1 MYHMPPLRCHCEER
15 GGKAIPMPV
24 RSDVRTFG
32 HRDRL
37 AAASVAMANGPKRL
51 RKETEMRSKA
61 LALGLLCATAAGAAN
76 AQSAAPTEIKIG
88 ALYASSGPYASISMP
103 VFDAFKLWVDQVNA
117 TGGAEVKPFGKKIPI
132 KLIAYDDQSSTAT
145 AATLYNQLISQ
156 DHVDLLIADSGSV
169 LTSVGVPIAKE
180 HKQFLFDVSGTG
192 AAFFTDDNP
201 YIALM
206 ADPVSTIW
214 PHYIS
219 DYLDDEGVK
228 QGVKTV
234 AILYSTND
242 FTGTQAAALKGFF
255 EKDGKVKV
263 VYYQGVPTTTSNYT
277 VLINNI
283 AALNPDAL
291 LELGYVGN
299 DIAFLRN
306 LQDSGNQFR
315 FVFTIYGGTE
325 KEEIE
330 KNVGISALTNTF
342 SYVPASN
349 YEVQA
354 GSRHDAEGVPR
365 GLGQEISVRVG
376 RRLRRQ
382 RDLRLHDRPGGGTHA
397 GHHQKPRSDGHP
409 RCRVRAVRQT
419 ENPRRHL
426 HPSQRRRPDRRG
438 HSARAVAVGRQG
450 TESRRRLSARPG
462 QRQGGPG

>member
-1 MYHMPPLRCHCEER
+1 
-15 GGKAIPMPV
+15 
-24 RSDVRTFG
+24 
-32 HRDRL
+32 
-37 AAASVAMANGPKRL
+37 
-51 RKETEMRSKA
+51 MRSKL
-61 LALGLLCATAAGAAN
+61 LALGMLAASGIAMARAP
-76 AQSAAPTEIKIG
+76 AQAQPAAPSQITIG
-88 ALYASSGPYASISMP
+88 ELYASSGPYASISMP
-103 VFDAFKLWVDQVNA
+103 VYNAFKMWVDETNA
-117 TGGAEVKPFGKKIPI
+117 KGGVQMQAFGNKRIPI

-145 AATLYNQLISQ
+145 AATLYNQLITQ

-169 LTSVGVPIAKE
+169 LTSVGVPIARE

-192 AAFFTDDNP
+192 AAFFSDDNP

-219 DYLDDEGVK
+219 DYLNDEGYK
-228 QGVKTV
+228 EGIRTV

-255 EKDGKVKV
+255 ERDKKVKV
-263 VYYQGVPTTTSNYT
+263 VYYQGVPTNTSNYT

-283 AALNPDAL
+283 AAQNPDAV

-330 KNVGISALTNTF
+330 KNVGVSAVANTF

-349 YEVQA
+349 YEYKPEIGMTQTEFRA
-354 GSRHDAEGVPR
+354 AWEKKYPSGSGVAFGANAIYGYMTGLVIQRTLETTKSLDQMAIHDAVFALSGKLKTLDGTFELRKDGAQIGEVTP
-365 GLGQEISVRVG
+365 LGQLQPAG
-376 RRLRRQ
+376 KD
-382 RDLRLHDRPGGGTHA
+382 DLKL
-397 GHHQKPRSDGHP
+397 
-409 RCRVRAVRQT
+409 
-419 ENPRRHL
+419 
-426 HPSQRRRPDRRG
+426 
-438 HSARAVAVGRQG
+438 VAVYPPDLANGKAVLG
-450 TESRRRLSARPG
+450 K
-462 QRQGGPG
+462 

>member
-1 MYHMPPLRCHCEER
+1 
-15 GGKAIPMPV
+15 
-24 RSDVRTFG
+24 
-32 HRDRL
+32 
-37 AAASVAMANGPKRL
+37 
-51 RKETEMRSKA
+51 MRSKA
-61 LALGLLCATAAGAAN
+61 LALGLLCAAAVAGPAY
-76 AQSAAPTEIKIG
+76 AQPVPSEIKIG
-88 ALYASSGPYASISMP
+88 ALYASSGAYASISMP

-117 TGGAEVKPFGKKIPI
+117 NGGAEVKAFGKKIPI

-145 AATLYNQLISQ
+145 AATLYNQLITQ
-156 DHVDLLIADSGSV
+156 DHVDLLVADSGSV

-219 DYLDDEGVK
+219 DYLADEGAK
-228 QGVKTV
+228 AGIKTV

-255 EKDGKVKV
+255 ERDGKVKV
-263 VYYQGVPTTTSNYT
+263 VYYQGVPTSTSNYT

-283 AALNPDAL
+283 AALNPDAV

-315 FVFTIYGGTE
+315 FVFSIYAGTE

-330 KNVGISALTNTF
+330 KNVGVSGLTNIF

-349 YEVQA
+349 YEYKPEVGMDQKA
-354 GSRHDAEGVPR
+354 FREAWTKKYPPGSNVAFGANAIYGYMTGLVVERTLATAKSLDQTDIHDAVFALSGQLKTLDGTFTLRKDGAQIGEVTP
-365 GLGQEISVRVG
+365 LGQ
-376 RRLRRQ
+376 LQ
-382 RDLRLHDRPGGGTHA
+382 AA
-397 GHHQKPRSDGHP
+397 GKD
-409 RCRVRAVRQT
+409 
-419 ENPRRHL
+419 ELNL
-426 HPSQRRRPDRRG
+426 
-438 HSARAVAVGRQG
+438 VAVYPPDLANGKAILG
-450 TESRRRLSARPG
+450 K
-462 QRQGGPG
+462 

>member
-1 MYHMPPLRCHCEER
+1 M
-15 GGKAIPMPV
+15 
-24 RSDVRTFG
+24 
-32 HRDRL
+32 RL
-37 AAASVAMANGPKRL
+37 KTLALAMLCAAAPAY
-51 RKETEMRSKA
+51 
-61 LALGLLCATAAGAAN
+61 
-76 AQSAAPTEIKIG
+76 AQPAAPAEIKIG

-103 VFDAFKLWVDQVNA
+103 VFNAFKLWVDQANA
-117 TGGAEVKPFGKKIPI
+117 TGGVEVKAFNKKIPL

-145 AATLYNQLISQ
+145 AATLYNQLITQ
-156 DHVDLLIADSGSV
+156 DHVDLLVADSGSV

-192 AAFFTDDNP
+192 AAFFSDDNP

-219 DYLDDEGVK
+219 DYLADEGAK
-228 QGVKTV
+228 QGIKTV

-255 EKDGKVKV
+255 ERDGKVKV

-283 AALNPDAL
+283 AALNPDAV

-315 FVFTIYGGTE
+315 FVFSIYAGTE

-330 KNVGISALTNTF
+330 KNVGVSALTNIF
-342 SYVPASN
+342 SYVPASV
-349 YEVQA
+349 YEYKPEVGMTQKEF
-354 GSRHDAEGVPR
+354 HDAWVKKYPTGSGVAYGANAVYGYMTGLVVQRTLETTKSLDQMAIHDAVFALSGNLKTLDGTFTLRKDGAQIGEVTP
-365 GLGQEISVRVG
+365 LGQ
-376 RRLRRQ
+376 LQ
-382 RDLRLHDRPGGGTHA
+382 PA
-397 GHHQKPRSDGHP
+397 GKD
-409 RCRVRAVRQT
+409 
-419 ENPRRHL
+419 ELNL
-426 HPSQRRRPDRRG
+426 
-438 HSARAVAVGRQG
+438 VAVYPPDLANGKAVLG
-450 TESRRRLSARPG
+450 K
-462 QRQGGPG
+462 

>member
-1 MYHMPPLRCHCEER
+1 
-15 GGKAIPMPV
+15 
-24 RSDVRTFG
+24 
-32 HRDRL
+32 
-37 AAASVAMANGPKRL
+37 
-51 RKETEMRSKA
+51 MRFKA
-61 LALGLLCATAAGAAN
+61 LALGLLCAAAAGAAN
-76 AQSAAPTEIKIG
+76 AQPAAPTEIKIG

-117 TGGAEVKPFGKKIPI
+117 NGGAEVKPFGKKIPL

-145 AATLYNQLISQ
+145 AATLYNQLITQ

-219 DYLDDEGVK
+219 DYLADEGAK
-228 QGVKTV
+228 AGIKTV

-255 EKDGKVKV
+255 ERDGKVKV
-263 VYYQGVPTTTSNYT
+263 IYYQGVPTTTSNYT

-283 AALNPDAL
+283 AALNPDAV

-306 LQDSGNQFR
+306 LQDSGTQFR
-315 FVFTIYGGTE
+315 FVFSIYAGTE

-330 KNVGISALTNTF
+330 KNVGISAMTNIF

-349 YEVQA
+349 YEYKPNFGMTLTEFRDA
-354 GSRHDAEGVPR
+354 WSKKYPTGSNVAFGANAIYGYMTGLVVERTLATTKSLDQMDIHDAVFALSGQLKTLDSTFNLRKDGAQIGEVTP
-365 GLGQEISVRVG
+365 LGQ
-376 RRLRRQ
+376 LQ
-382 RDLRLHDRPGGGTHA
+382 
-397 GHHQKPRSDGHP
+397 
-409 RCRVRAVRQT
+409 
-419 ENPRRHL
+419 
-426 HPSQRRRPDRRG
+426 PSGKDELNL
-438 HSARAVAVGRQG
+438 VAVYPPDLANGKAVLG
-450 TESRRRLSARPG
+450 K
-462 QRQGGPG
+462 

>member
-1 MYHMPPLRCHCEER
+1 
-15 GGKAIPMPV
+15 
-24 RSDVRTFG
+24 
-32 HRDRL
+32 
-37 AAASVAMANGPKRL
+37 
-51 RKETEMRSKA
+51 MRSKLLA
-61 LALGLLCATAAGAAN
+61 LAMLCA
-76 AQSAAPTEIKIG
+76 AAPAYAQPAAPAEIKIG

-117 TGGAEVKPFGKKIPI
+117 TGGVEVKAFGKKIPI
-132 KLIAYDDQSSTAT
+132 KVIAYDDQSSTAT
-145 AATLYNQLISQ
+145 AATLYNQLITQ
-156 DHVDLLIADSGSV
+156 DHVDLLVADSGSV

-192 AAFFTDDNP
+192 AAFFSDDNP

-206 ADPVSTIW
+206 SDPVSTIW

-219 DYLDDEGVK
+219 DFLADEGAK
-228 QGVKTV
+228 QGIKTV

-255 EKDGKVKV
+255 ERDGKVKV

-283 AALNPDAL
+283 AALNPDAV

-315 FVFTIYGGTE
+315 FVFSIYAGTE

-330 KNVGISALTNTF
+330 KNVGVSAMTNIF

-349 YEVQA
+349 YEYKPEVGMDQKAFHAAWDKKYPPGSGVAFGANAIYGYMTGLVVQRTLETTK
-354 GSRHDAEGVPR
+354 SLDQMDIHDAVFALSDKLKTLDGTFTLRKDGAQIGEVTP
-365 GLGQEISVRVG
+365 LGQ
-376 RRLRRQ
+376 LQ
-382 RDLRLHDRPGGGTHA
+382 PA
-397 GHHQKPRSDGHP
+397 GKD
-409 RCRVRAVRQT
+409 
-419 ENPRRHL
+419 ELNL
-426 HPSQRRRPDRRG
+426 
-438 HSARAVAVGRQG
+438 VAVYPPDLANGKAMLG
-450 TESRRRLSARPG
+450 K
-462 QRQGGPG
+462 

>member
-1 MYHMPPLRCHCEER
+1 M
-15 GGKAIPMPV
+15 
-24 RSDVRTFG
+24 F
-32 HRDRL
+32 
-37 AAASVAMANGPKRL
+37 AASGIAAV
-51 RKETEMRSKA
+51 
-61 LALGLLCATAAGAAN
+61 LAP
-76 AQSAAPTEIKIG
+76 AQAAPAAPSQITIG
-88 ALYASSGPYASISMP
+88 ELYASSGPYASISMP
-103 VFDAFKLWVDQVNA
+103 VYDAFKLWVDETNA
-117 TGGAEVKPFGKKIPI
+117 KGGVEMAAFGGKRIPI

-145 AATLYNQLISQ
+145 AATLYNQLITQ

-169 LTSVGVPIAKE
+169 LTSVGVPIARE

-192 AAFFTDDNP
+192 AAFFSEDNP

-219 DYLDDEGVK
+219 DFLNDEGYK
-228 QGVKTV
+228 EGIRTV

-255 EKDGKVKV
+255 ERDKKVKV
-263 VYYQGVPTTTSNYT
+263 VYYQGVPTNTSNYT

-283 AALNPDAL
+283 AAQNPDAV

-330 KNVGISALTNTF
+330 KNVGVSAVTNTF

-349 YEVQA
+349 YEYKPEVGMTQKEFRA
-354 GSRHDAEGVPR
+354 AWEKKYPSGSGVAFGANAIYGYMTGLVIQRTLETTKSLDQMDIHDAVFALSGKLKTLDGTFELRKDGAQIGEVTP
-365 GLGQEISVRVG
+365 LGQ
-376 RRLRRQ
+376 LQ
-382 RDLRLHDRPGGGTHA
+382 PA
-397 GHHQKPRSDGHP
+397 GKND
-409 RCRVRAVRQT
+409 VK
-419 ENPRRHL
+419 L
-426 HPSQRRRPDRRG
+426 
-438 HSARAVAVGRQG
+438 VAVYPPDLANGKAVLG
-450 TESRRRLSARPG
+450 K
-462 QRQGGPG
+462 

>member
-1 MYHMPPLRCHCEER
+1 MPPFCCHCAGR
-15 GGKAIPMPV
+15 SDTAIPLPE
-24 RSDVRTFG
+24 RSDPACF
-32 HRDRL
+32 
-37 AAASVAMANGPKRL
+37 AAAPGAMTIGTKKR
-51 RKETEMRSKA
+51 RKETSMKSTA
-61 LALGLLCATAAGAAN
+61 LALGLLCAAAGAAN
-76 AQSAAPTEIKIG
+76 AQPAAPTEIKVG

-117 TGGAEVKPFGKKIPI
+117 SGGAEVKPFGKKIPI

-145 AATLYNQLISQ
+145 AATLYNQLITQ
-156 DHVDLLIADSGSV
+156 DHVDLLVADSGSV

-219 DYLDDEGVK
+219 DYLADEGAK
-228 QGVKTV
+228 QGIKTV

-255 EKDGKVKV
+255 ERDGKVKV

-283 AALNPDAL
+283 AALNPDAV

-349 YEVQA
+349 YEYKPEVGMTQKEFRA
-354 GSRHDAEGVPR
+354 AWDKKYPPGSGVAFGANAIYGYMTGLVVERTLATTKSLDQMDIHNAVFALSDKLKTLDGTFTLRKDGAQIGEVTP
-365 GLGQEISVRVG
+365 LGQ
-376 RRLRRQ
+376 LQ
-382 RDLRLHDRPGGGTHA
+382 PA
-397 GHHQKPRSDGHP
+397 GK
-409 RCRVRAVRQT
+409 
-419 ENPRRHL
+419 EELNL
-426 HPSQRRRPDRRG
+426 
-438 HSARAVAVGRQG
+438 VAVYPPDLANGKAVLG
-450 TESRRRLSARPG
+450 K
-462 QRQGGPG
+462 

>member
-1 MYHMPPLRCHCEER
+1 
-15 GGKAIPMPV
+15 
-24 RSDVRTFG
+24 
-32 HRDRL
+32 
-37 AAASVAMANGPKRL
+37 
-51 RKETEMRSKA
+51 MRSKA
-61 LALGLLCATAAGAAN
+61 LAVGLLCAAAAGSAN
-76 AQSAAPTEIKIG
+76 AQSAAPAEIKIG

-117 TGGAEVKPFGKKIPI
+117 NGGAEVKPFGKKIPI

-145 AATLYNQLISQ
+145 AATLYNQLITQ

-219 DYLDDEGVK
+219 DFLGDEGVK
-228 QGVKTV
+228 AGIRTV

-255 EKDGKVKV
+255 ERDGKVKI

-283 AALNPDAL
+283 AALNPDAV

-306 LQDSGNQFR
+306 LQDSGSQFR
-315 FVFTIYGGTE
+315 FVFTIYAGTE

-330 KNVGISALTNTF
+330 KNVGISAMTNIF

-349 YEVQA
+349 YEYTPNFGMTLTEFREAWLKKYPTGSNVAFGANAVYGYMA
-354 GSRHDAEGVPR
+354 GLVVERTLATTKSLDQMDIHDAVFALSGQLKTLDSTFELRKDGAQIGEVTP
-365 GLGQEISVRVG
+365 LGQ
-376 RRLRRQ
+376 LQ
-382 RDLRLHDRPGGGTHA
+382 PA
-397 GHHQKPRSDGHP
+397 GK
-409 RCRVRAVRQT
+409 
-419 ENPRRHL
+419 EELNL
-426 HPSQRRRPDRRG
+426 
-438 HSARAVAVGRQG
+438 VAVYPPDLAKGKAV
-450 TESRRRLSARPG
+450 LG
-462 QRQGGPG
+462 Q

>member
-1 MYHMPPLRCHCEER
+1 
-15 GGKAIPMPV
+15 
-24 RSDVRTFG
+24 
-32 HRDRL
+32 
-37 AAASVAMANGPKRL
+37 
-51 RKETEMRSKA
+51 MRSKA
-61 LALGLLCATAAGAAN
+61 LALGLLCAAAAGAAN
-76 AQSAAPTEIKIG
+76 AQPAAPTEIKIG

-117 TGGAEVKPFGKKIPI
+117 TGGAEVKAFGKKIPI

-145 AATLYNQLISQ
+145 AATLYNQLITQ
-156 DHVDLLIADSGSV
+156 DHVDLLVADSGSV

-219 DYLDDEGVK
+219 DYLADEGAK
-228 QGVKTV
+228 QGIKTV

-283 AALNPDAL
+283 DALNPDAV

-306 LQDSGNQFR
+306 LQDSGTQFR
-315 FVFTIYGGTE
+315 FVFSIYAGTE

-330 KNVGISALTNTF
+330 KNVGVSALTNIF

-349 YEVQA
+349 YEYKPEVGMTQKEFHA
-354 GSRHDAEGVPR
+354 AWDKKYPSGSGVAFGANAIYGYMTGLVVERTLATTKSLDQMDIHDAVFALSDKLKTLDGTFTLRKDGAQIGEVTP
-365 GLGQEISVRVG
+365 LGQ
-376 RRLRRQ
+376 LQ
-382 RDLRLHDRPGGGTHA
+382 PA
-397 GHHQKPRSDGHP
+397 GKD
-409 RCRVRAVRQT
+409 
-419 ENPRRHL
+419 ELNL
-426 HPSQRRRPDRRG
+426 
-438 HSARAVAVGRQG
+438 VAVYPPDLANGKAVLG
-450 TESRRRLSARPG
+450 K
-462 QRQGGPG
+462 

>member
-1 MYHMPPLRCHCEER
+1 
-15 GGKAIPMPV
+15 
-24 RSDVRTFG
+24 
-32 HRDRL
+32 
-37 AAASVAMANGPKRL
+37 
-51 RKETEMRSKA
+51 MRYKA
-61 LALGLLCATAAGAAN
+61 LAVGLVCAAAAVSVPARTAR
-76 AQSAAPTEIKIG
+76 AQAAPAPAAIKIG

-117 TGGAEVKPFGKKIPI
+117 AGGAEVGAFGKKIPI
-132 KLIAYDDQSSTAT
+132 KLVAYDDQSSTAT
-145 AATLYNQLISQ
+145 AATLYNQLITQ
-156 DHVDLLIADSGSV
+156 DHVDLLVADSGSV
-169 LTSVGVPIAKE
+169 LTSVGVPIARE

-219 DYLDDEGVK
+219 DYLADEGAK
-228 QGVKTV
+228 AGIKTV

-255 EKDGKVKV
+255 ERDGKVKV
-263 VYYQGVPTTTSNYT
+263 IYYQGVPTSTSNYT

-283 AALNPDAL
+283 AALNPDAV

-315 FVFTIYGGTE
+315 FVFSIYAGTE

-330 KNVGISALTNTF
+330 KNVGVSGLTNIF

-349 YEVQA
+349 YEYKPNFGMDQKA
-354 GSRHDAEGVPR
+354 FHAAWNKAYPPGSNVAFGANAIYGYMTGLVVERTLATAKSLDQTDIHDAVFALSGQLKTLDGTFILRKDGAQIGEVTP
-365 GLGQEISVRVG
+365 LGQ
-376 RRLRRQ
+376 LQ
-382 RDLRLHDRPGGGTHA
+382 AA
-397 GHHQKPRSDGHP
+397 GKD
-409 RCRVRAVRQT
+409 
-419 ENPRRHL
+419 ELNL
-426 HPSQRRRPDRRG
+426 
-438 HSARAVAVGRQG
+438 VAVYPPDLANGKAILG
-450 TESRRRLSARPG
+450 K
-462 QRQGGPG
+462 

>member
-1 MYHMPPLRCHCEER
+1 M
-15 GGKAIPMPV
+15 
-24 RSDVRTFG
+24 RTK
-32 HRDRL
+32 L
-37 AAASVAMANGPKRL
+37 LALAMLCAAAPAYAQQ
-51 RKETEMRSKA
+51 
-61 LALGLLCATAAGAAN
+61 TAPA
-76 AQSAAPTEIKIG
+76 EIKIG

-117 TGGAEVKPFGKKIPI
+117 TGGVEVKAFGKKIPI
-132 KLIAYDDQSSTAT
+132 KIIAYDDQSSTAT
-145 AATLYNQLISQ
+145 AATLYNQLITQ
-156 DHVDLLIADSGSV
+156 DHVDLLVADSGSV

-192 AAFFTDDNP
+192 AAFFSDDNP

-219 DYLDDEGVK
+219 DYLADEGAK
-228 QGVKTV
+228 QGIKTV

-255 EKDGKVKV
+255 ERDGKVKI

-283 AALNPDAL
+283 GALNPDAV

-315 FVFTIYGGTE
+315 FVFSIYAGTE
-325 KEEIE
+325 KDEIE
-330 KNVGISALTNTF
+330 KNVGVSAMTNIF

-349 YEVQA
+349 YEYKPEVGMTQMEFRAAWDKKYPPGSGVAFGANAIYGYMTGLVVQRTLETTKSLDQMA
-354 GSRHDAEGVPR
+354 IHDAVFALSGQLKTLDGTFTLRKDGAQIGEVTP
-365 GLGQEISVRVG
+365 LGQ
-376 RRLRRQ
+376 LQ
-382 RDLRLHDRPGGGTHA
+382 
-397 GHHQKPRSDGHP
+397 
-409 RCRVRAVRQT
+409 
-419 ENPRRHL
+419 
-426 HPSQRRRPDRRG
+426 PSGKDELNL
-438 HSARAVAVGRQG
+438 VAVYPPDLANGKAVLG
-450 TESRRRLSARPG
+450 K
-462 QRQGGPG
+462 